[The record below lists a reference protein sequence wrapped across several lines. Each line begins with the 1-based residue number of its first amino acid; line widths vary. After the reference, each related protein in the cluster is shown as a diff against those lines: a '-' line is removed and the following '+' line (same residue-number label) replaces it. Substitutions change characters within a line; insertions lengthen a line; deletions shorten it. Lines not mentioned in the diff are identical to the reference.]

1 MDHRLSDLTRILLAS
16 LGACLFYGLLFGV
29 MRPPPEPHPGLRDD
43 ELQRALRD
51 DWDHKHKQLSYL
63 RARNYLWGEIDGD
76 GRHARGAYTGEKIE
90 YIKQPLPNK
99 GAVEHAWPL
108 TRLPK
113 EARSD
118 LHHMFAV
125 IGEAR
130 AARLNLHYGKVRVP
144 VWSRG
149 GSRSGPGS
157 AIKPVFE
164 VRKERRGDVA
174 RAMFYVATMY
184 DMRIP
189 AAEEKVLR
197 KWHHD
202 DPVDKAEKARN
213 EQVAKRQ
220 KSRNPFVDHP
230 KLSRRISDF

>member
-1 MDHRLSDLTRILLAS
+1 MHTGRSDLTRIVYAT
-16 LGACLFYGLLFGV
+16 LGACLFYGLLFEV
-29 MRPPPEPHPGLRDD
+29 MRPPEPHPGLKDD
-43 ELQRALRD
+43 KLKQALRQ
-51 DWDHKHKQLSYL
+51 DWNRNELSYFQ
-63 RARNYLWGEIDGD
+63 ARKYLWSEIDGD
-76 GRHARGAYTGEKIE
+76 GRHAEGTYTGEEIE
-90 YIKQPLPNK
+90 YFKQPLPNN

-130 AARLNLHYGKVRVP
+130 AARLNLRYGNVTVA

-149 GSRSGPGS
+149 GSRSGPS
-157 AIKPVFE
+157 SNLKPVFE
-164 VRKERRGDVA
+164 VRDEQRGDIA

-184 DMRIP
+184 DLDIP
-189 AAEEKVLR
+189 SREEKTLR
-197 KWHHD
+197 RWHKD
-202 DPVDKAEKARN
+202 DRVSKEERKRNDKIER
-213 EQVAKRQ
+213 RQ

-230 KLSRRISDF
+230 KLTDRISDF